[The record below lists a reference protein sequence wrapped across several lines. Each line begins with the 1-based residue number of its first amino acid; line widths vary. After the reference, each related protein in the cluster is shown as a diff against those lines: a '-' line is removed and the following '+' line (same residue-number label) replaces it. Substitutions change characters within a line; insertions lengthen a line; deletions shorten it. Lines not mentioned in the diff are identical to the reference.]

1 MSGAKLTASEIVDA
15 AERAEA
21 DRASALAEARR
32 VRAST
37 RTLNQLREHNA
48 ALQSAVDVLEEHL
61 VARKALREAISKPP
75 VLKRTG
81 KKSKDS
87 IEIPIAPNSD
97 EHYDATFTLVQTGG
111 WNEQTPEIAEEKV
124 HTYVR
129 KLIRLY
135 EIQAMDAT
143 IPHIVL
149 PLMGDMIEGEL
160 HLKSERTTCMTPL
173 EASRFAYRMK
183 RTIIDNL
190 LATDIPRIIIP
201 CVDGN
206 HGRTTAKRTPGLN
219 QRYSYEHDVY
229 LRLADH
235 YLEARESRVDF
246 YVPETD
252 FVRLEIWPGY
262 WICIT
267 HGDTVKGGSGVGGLT
282 IPLLK
287 AVDKHWRKSNPA
299 DLYILGHHHTL
310 LDLGD
315 VLVNPTAMGA
325 AGYGGSNGWDPGVF
339 PKGAQLFT
347 SIHTGMMKR
356 STTRPIWVR

>member
-1 MSGAKLTASEIVDA
+1 MPSSADEIL
-15 AERAEA
+15 EGIEQA
-21 DRASALAEARR
+21 DEARR
-32 VRAST
+32 KALDEVRRLRAST
-37 RTLNQLREHNA
+37 RTLNQLRAHNA
-48 ALQSAVDVLEEHL
+48 ALQEAVDVLEDHNA
-61 VARKALREAISKPP
+61 VRVALRAAISKPP
-75 VLKRTG
+75 VVKPLKKR
-81 KKSKDS
+81 SKDA

-124 HTYVR
+124 QTYVR
-129 KLIRLY
+129 KLIRLI

-143 IPHIVL
+143 IPHLVL

-160 HLKSERTTCMTPL
+160 HLKSERNTCMTPL
-173 EASRFAYRMK
+173 EAARFAYRQK
-183 RTIIDNL
+183 RTIIDSL
-190 LATDIPRIIIP
+190 LATDLPRILIP

-219 QRYSYEHDVY
+219 QRYSHEHDVY

-235 YLEARESRVDF
+235 YLEKSESRVEF
-246 YVPETD
+246 FVPETD
-252 FVRLEIWPGY
+252 FVRLEIWPGFRL
-262 WICIT
+262 CIT
-267 HGDTVKGGSGVGGLT
+267 HGDTVRGGNGVGGLT

-315 VLVNPTAMGA
+315 VIVNPTAMGA

-339 PKGAQLFT
+339 PKGAQIFT
-347 SIHTGMMKR
+347 TLHTGTMKR

>member
-1 MSGAKLTASEIVDA
+1 MTSDLRSAVDE
-15 AERAEA
+15 AEQAEEA
-21 DRASALAEARR
+21 RQNALREARR
-32 VRAST
+32 LRASS
-37 RTLNQLREHNA
+37 RTLSALRAHNE
-48 ALQSAVDVLEEHL
+48 ALQAAVDVLEEHNE
-61 VARKALREAISKPP
+61 VRAALRQAITKPP
-75 VLKRTG
+75 VVKPPRKGLK
-81 KKSKDS
+81 DA

-97 EHYDATFTLVQTGG
+97 EHYDATFTLTQTGG

-129 KLIRLY
+129 KLIRLT

-143 IPHIVL
+143 IPHLVL

-183 RTIIDNL
+183 RIIIDSL
-190 LATDIPRIIIP
+190 LATDLPRILIP

-206 HGRTTAKRTPGLN
+206 HGRTTARRTPGLN

-229 LRLADH
+229 LRLAEH
-235 YLEARESRVDF
+235 YLDEKRVEF
-246 YVPETD
+246 YIPETD
-252 FVRLEIWPGY
+252 FVRLEIWPGFTL
-262 WICIT
+262 CIT
-267 HGDTVKGGSGVGGLT
+267 HGDTVKYHGGIGGLST
-282 IPLLK
+282 PLLK

-299 DLYILGHHHTL
+299 DLYILGHFHTL
-310 LDLGD
+310 ADLGN

-325 AGYGGSNGWDPGVF
+325 AGYGGSNGWDPGEF

-347 SIHTGMMKR
+347 SLHTGMMKR
-356 STTRPIWVR
+356 STTRTIWVR

>member
-1 MSGAKLTASEIVDA
+1 MAKP
-15 AERAEA
+15 EA
-21 DRASALAEARR
+21 DEILEAVERDEESRQRALSEARR
-32 VRAST
+32 LRTST
-37 RTLNQLREHNA
+37 RTLNHLRQHNE
-48 ALQSAVDVLEEHL
+48 ALQAAVDVLEEHNE
-61 VARKALREAISKPP
+61 VRAALRQAISKPP
-75 VLKRTG
+75 VVKPVKKRAR
-81 KKSKDS
+81 DS

-97 EHYDATFTLVQTGG
+97 EHYDATFNLVQTGG
-111 WNEQTPEIAEEKV
+111 WNEQTPEISEEKV

-143 IPHIVL
+143 IPHLVL

-160 HLKSERTTCMTPL
+160 HLKQERTTSMTPL
-173 EASRFAYRMK
+173 EAARFAYRMK
-183 RTIIDNL
+183 RIIIDSL
-190 LATDIPRIIIP
+190 LATDIPRILIP

-235 YLEARESRVDF
+235 YLEAGEGRVEF
-246 YVPETD
+246 YAPETD
-252 FVRLEIWPGY
+252 FVRMEIWPGFT
-262 WICIT
+262 ICIT
-267 HGDTVKGGSGVGGLT
+267 HGDTVKGGDGVGGLT
-282 IPLLK
+282 VPLLK
-287 AVDKHWRKSNPA
+287 KVDKHWRKSNPA
-299 DLYILGHHHTL
+299 NLYILGHHHTL

>member
-1 MSGAKLTASEIVDA
+1 MPHAKSATEIL
-15 AERAEA
+15 EA
-21 DRASALAEARR
+21 LEQADETRQRALAEARR
-32 VRAST
+32 VRASQ
-37 RTLNQLREHNA
+37 RTLREMREHA
-48 ALQSAVDVLEEHL
+48 MALQSAVDVLEEHL
-61 VARKALREAISKPP
+61 EVRAALREAISKPP
-75 VLKRTG
+75 IVKATKKR
-81 KKSKDS
+81 SKDA
-87 IEIPIAPNSD
+87 IEVPIAPNSD
-97 EHYDATFTLVQTGG
+97 EHFDATFTLVQTGG
-111 WNEQTPEIAEEKV
+111 WNEQNPEIAEEKV

-143 IPHIVL
+143 IPHLVL
-149 PLMGDMIEGEL
+149 PFMGDMIEGEL
-160 HLKSERTTCMTPL
+160 HAKSERTTSMTPL

-183 RTIIDNL
+183 RTIIDSL
-190 LATDIPRIIIP
+190 LATDIPRILIP

-235 YLEARESRVDF
+235 YLEAGEGRVEF

-267 HGDTVKGGSGVGGLT
+267 HGDAVKYGGGVGGLT

-299 DLYILGHHHTL
+299 DLYICGHFHVM
-310 LDLGD
+310 LDHGN
-315 VLVNPTAMGA
+315 VLVNPTAMGT
-325 AGYGGSNGWDPGVF
+325 AGYGGSNGWDPGEF

-347 SIHTGMMKR
+347 VVHTGMRKR